1 MRSMTRTIT
10 RSITYLSKHGVALL
24 YIGLGT
30 TPAVF
35 VAMLLWEIPQSLNLW
50 PAMAMAAFIPLA
62 GVWMLAR
69 GLWRDWKARGS
80 DAGE

>member
-1 MRSMTRTIT
+1 MRTIT
-10 RSITYLSKHGVALL
+10 RTITYLSKHGLPL
-24 YIGLGT
+24 FFIGVGI

-35 VAMLLWEIPQSLNLW
+35 VAMLLWEIPQSWNLW
-50 PAMAMAAFIPLA
+50 PATVLAASVPLA

>member
-1 MRSMTRTIT
+1 MRSIT
-10 RSITYLSKHGVALL
+10 RPITYLSKYWVPLFF
-24 YIGLGT
+24 IGLGT

-35 VAMLLWEIPQSLNLW
+35 MAMLLWEIPQSLNLW
-50 PAMAMAAFIPLA
+50 PAMAMAASIPLA
-62 GVWMLAR
+62 GLWMLAR

>member
-1 MRSMTRTIT
+1 MRTMTRTIT
-10 RSITYLSKHGVALL
+10 YLSKYWVPLFFIGV
-24 YIGLGT
+24 GT

-35 VAMLLWEIPQSLNLW
+35 VAMLLWEFPHSWNLW
-50 PAMAMAAFIPLA
+50 PSTAMAASVPLA

-69 GLWRDWKARGS
+69 GLWRDWKARDS